1 MITTTAVSP
10 YATYGRPT
18 VTTWPDDAALLR
30 ACFGGAMSS
39 PLWKPPHRARNGD
52 VIGPTSGHIAS
63 FDPLNAPRPLFDASC
78 DASIAYCASA
88 CSSLALRFAV
98 SRFAAERAPTARVW
112 FAAAKA
118 RCSSV

>member
-1 MITTTAVSP
+1 M
-10 YATYGRPT
+10 
-18 VTTWPDDAALLR
+18 TTWPDEAAR
-30 ACFGGAMSS
+30 IGVYIGAAMSS
-39 PLWKPPHRARNGD
+39 PLWKPPHRAPNGD

-98 SRFAAERAPTARVW
+98 SRFAAERAPTACER
-112 FAAAKA
+112 FASAKA
-118 RCSSV
+118 RCASV